1 MEDMGV
7 LWTWK
12 CNCGV
17 MGNQNGKEIQ
27 KVGTRKGGNEML
39 WEIKMERNS
48 KSWGQERVDWAQGR
62 KAIWTLA
69 GRFGFYVQIILPDF
83 NHNYRV

>member
-1 MEDMGV
+1 M

-27 KVGTRKGGNEML
+27 NLGLGKGGRA
-39 WEIKMERNS
+39 K
-48 KSWGQERVDWAQGR
+48 GR

>member
-12 CNCGV
+12 CNCCV
-17 MGNQNGKEIQ
+17 CGKIKKE
-27 KVGTRKGGNEML
+27 KKSKELELGKGGHT
-39 WEIKMERNS
+39 
-48 KSWGQERVDWAQGR
+48 QGR

-69 GRFGFYVQIILPDF
+69 GRFGFYVEIILPDF
-83 NHNYRV
+83 NHNY